1 LVYSC
6 SCIPLLSV
14 FNIHNNI
21 TFLFIYSKR
30 CWFIINI
37 STTNYLIYFIYNSA
51 SQFFKVVFWLLIFSV
66 IPLTLL
72 IKYNLKKLKLYLLQR
87 AIPRRAHIMISF
99 IILGNCDV
107 GKNTKLPF
115 YTKICFDCFFIY
127 EVFDLF
133 KVFF

>member
-1 LVYSC
+1 
-6 SCIPLLSV
+6 
-14 FNIHNNI
+14 
-21 TFLFIYSKR
+21 
-30 CWFIINI
+30 
-37 STTNYLIYFIYNSA
+37 
-51 SQFFKVVFWLLIFSV
+51 LLIFSV

-99 IILGNCDV
+99 IIFRNCDV
-107 GKNTKLPF
+107 GKNTKQPF

-127 EVFDLF
+127 EVFDLL